1 MWHVRVAKL
10 EELIITSPSNMTEEK
25 PCRHEYV
32 KIFQRRLKGLE
43 RRLVATRGYLPVGF
57 KQSDFSHLGEGS
69 FCFCARCRARLH
81 PRRSPAEK
89 AAARLV
95 LAQNKLTDITEVED
109 LSDLALDL
117 VEGQDITVAERG
129 AEMSTNAVNV
139 EELDYESTEVED
151 LQQDRVKLSGEEE
164 NEEETSGPNDEDS

>member
-1 MWHVRVAKL
+1 
-10 EELIITSPSNMTEEK
+10 MTEEK

-43 RRLVATRGYLPVGF
+43 RRLVATRGYLPIGF

-69 FCFCARCRARLH
+69 FCFCARCRARLY

-89 AAARLV
+89 AAARFA
-95 LAQNKLTDITEVED
+95 LAQNKLVEIPAVED

-117 VEGQDITVAERG
+117 VEAHEMIVVETG
-129 AEMSTNAVNV
+129 AEMDTNAVNV
-139 EELDYESTEVED
+139 DELEYESTEVED
-151 LQQDRVKLSGEEE
+151 LQQDRVKLSEDEE
-164 NEEETSGPNDEDS
+164 NEEETAEPKDEDS

>member
-1 MWHVRVAKL
+1 VAKL
-10 EELIITSPSNMTEEK
+10 EELIISSPSHMTEEK

-69 FCFCARCRARLH
+69 FCFCARCRARLY

-89 AAARLV
+89 AAARFV
-95 LAQNKLTDITEVED
+95 LAQNKLTELPAVED
-109 LSDLALDL
+109 LSELVLDL
-117 VEGQDITVAERG
+117 VEGHDIAVAETGAERG
-129 AEMSTNAVNV
+129 ATAVNV
-139 EELDYESTEVED
+139 EELEYESTEVED
-151 LQQDRVKLSGEEE
+151 LQQDRVKLSEEEE
-164 NEEETSGPNDEDS
+164 NEEEIVGPKDEDS